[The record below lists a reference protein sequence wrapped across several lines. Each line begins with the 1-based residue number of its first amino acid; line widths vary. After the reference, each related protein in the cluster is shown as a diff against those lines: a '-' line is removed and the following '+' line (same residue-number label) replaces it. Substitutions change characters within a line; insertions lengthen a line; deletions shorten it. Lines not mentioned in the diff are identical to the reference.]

1 MERMIES
8 QSVTPDKQ
16 KMQLKKFSSVLQVV
30 LIISSFA
37 YVGTT
42 YAEEPAPA
50 ATATASQ
57 PGMVGSAMDS
67 TIDWFGFN
75 HTKVEGLHTLY
86 VGVGDTNSLLHV
98 NVEAPTRF
106 GHVYAKVG
114 QFSDGKNIAGQV
126 GFRMPYLYTNEK
138 DNDGVYFGAYAGHI
152 MNSGIGGEHKNRL
165 GGALEMS
172 YLFMNQASLT
182 AISVSVGAAQR
193 DKDGNPDQQK
203 VTPTVRVGLSWG
215 VGVF

>member
-8 QSVTPDKQ
+8 QSATQYKQ
-16 KMQLKKFSSVLQVV
+16 KMWLKSINSKLQVL
-30 LIISSFA
+30 LISSSFA
-37 YVGTT
+37 CVGLT
-42 YAEEPAPA
+42 YAEESAPA
-50 ATATASQ
+50 APATPSQ

-67 TIDWFGFN
+67 TLDWFGFN
-75 HTKVEGLHTLY
+75 HTKVDGLHTFY
-86 VGVGDTNSLLHV
+86 VGVGDTNSLLHA
-98 NVEAPTRF
+98 NVEMPTRF

-114 QFSDGKNIAGQV
+114 KFSDGKSIAGQV

-138 DNDGVYFGAYAGHI
+138 DNDGVYFGAYAGDI
-152 MNSGIGGEHKNRL
+152 VNSGIAGEHRNRL

-193 DKDGNPDQQK
+193 EKDGNPDQQK
-203 VTPTVRVGLSWG
+203 VTPIVMFGLSWG
-215 VGVF
+215 FGVF